1 MVNKNM
7 YYIVGLGNP
16 GMQYEN
22 TRHNAGFI
30 CIDYLARKFDID
42 VKKIKFKSLVGQG
55 VISGHKVMLVKPQTY
70 MNNSGEALREIFNYF
85 DFEHNKL
92 IVIYDDID
100 IDFGSIRIRRKG
112 SAGTHNGMKSIIYN
126 LQFDDFPRIK
136 IAVGKKPSYM
146 DLANFVLSGF
156 NKEESRII
164 EEEIMLA
171 NESIEMILSEGIE
184 KAMSVY
190 NSKRLV
196 EDNE

>member
-1 MVNKNM
+1 M

-16 GMQYEN
+16 GIQYEN

-30 CIDYLARKFDID
+30 TIDYLARKYSIDIR
-42 VKKIKFKSLVGQG
+42 KIKFKSLIGQG
-55 VISGHKVMLVKPQTY
+55 VISGHKVMLVKPQNY
-70 MNNSGEALREIFNYF
+70 MNNSGEAIREIYKYF
-85 DFEHNKL
+85 DFDHDKL

-100 IDFGSIRIRRKG
+100 IDFGSIRIRKKG

-126 LQFDDFPRIK
+126 LEFDDFPRIK
-136 IAVGKKPSYM
+136 VAVGKKPSYM

-156 NKEESRII
+156 SKQEAKII
-164 EEEIMLA
+164 EEEVKFA
-171 NESIEMILSEGIE
+171 SDAIEMILEEGIE
-184 KAMSVY
+184 KSMSMF

>member
-1 MVNKNM
+1 M

-16 GMQYEN
+16 GIQYEN

-30 CIDYLARKFDID
+30 TIDYLARKYSID
-42 VKKIKFKSLVGQG
+42 VRKIKFKSLIGQG
-55 VISGHKVMLVKPQTY
+55 VISGQKVMLVKPQTY
-70 MNNSGEALREIFNYF
+70 MNNSGEAIREIYKYF
-85 DFEHNKL
+85 DFDHDKL

-100 IDFGSIRIRRKG
+100 IDFGSIRIRKKG

-126 LQFDDFPRIK
+126 LEFDDFPRIK
-136 IAVGKKPSYM
+136 VAVGKKPSYM

-156 NKEESRII
+156 SKQEVKIVED
-164 EEEIMLA
+164 EVKLA
-171 NESIEMILSEGIE
+171 SDAIEMILEEGIE
-184 KAMSVY
+184 KTMSMF

>member
-1 MVNKNM
+1 M

-16 GMQYEN
+16 GIQYEN

-30 CIDYLARKFDID
+30 TIDYLARKYSID
-42 VKKIKFKSLVGQG
+42 VRKIKFKSLIGQG
-55 VISGHKVMLVKPQTY
+55 VISGQKVMLVKPQTY
-70 MNNSGEALREIFNYF
+70 MNNSGEAIREIYKYF
-85 DFEHNKL
+85 DFEHDKL

-100 IDFGSIRIRRKG
+100 IDFGSIRIRKKG

-126 LQFDDFPRIK
+126 LEFDDFPRIK
-136 IAVGKKPSYM
+136 VAVGKKPSYM

-156 NKEESRII
+156 SKQEVKII
-164 EEEIMLA
+164 EEEVKLTSDA
-171 NESIEMILSEGIE
+171 IEMILEEGIE
-184 KAMSVY
+184 KTMSMF